1 MKRMNV
7 MYRVNS
13 SKFLIEVMP
22 DGSVMIW
29 DSELESALSGYAS
42 GADPLAP
49 RPPSPI
55 VASGLTEEEAFGWLM
70 GALRLD
76 REYIPVTRI
85 Q

>member
-1 MKRMNV
+1 MNV

-29 DSELESALSGYAS
+29 DTELEDGLADYVN

-55 VASGLTEEEAFGWLM
+55 VASELTEEEAFDWLVE
-70 GALRLD
+70 ALGLE
-76 REYIPVTRI
+76 REYVPVTRI